1 MKWVKRLLAFVPALV
16 LGFLYLRT
24 KAQETEIIIYKGIDS
39 YRQTESLLSVLLG
52 IAVGG
57 ALIINVITPI
67 IRKLIAT
74 HEHKQELVKKA
85 ELEQSIQHAT
95 QLKSAVLARKDGRWD
110 ETSMAQHLQNLLD
123 NPETPISLMEFLSQ
137 YESQM
142 QRMNTWQAR
151 LSNLIRTNAATDLHK
166 AEDLL
171 DKLEQNML
179 GRLRKAFNWIQM
191 TDMTEAAITDELKRN
206 LRKIQDENDTILQKA
221 QSLCE
226 TLTTYLNTQDEDKT
240 SINQL
245 EHFIVTLNEQI
256 QEEQD
261 TVVLPEYEGLVH

>member
-1 MKWVKRLLAFVPALV
+1 
-16 LGFLYLRT
+16 
-24 KAQETEIIIYKGIDS
+24 
-39 YRQTESLLSVLLG
+39 
-52 IAVGG
+52 
-57 ALIINVITPI
+57 
-67 IRKLIAT
+67 
-74 HEHKQELVKKA
+74 
-85 ELEQSIQHAT
+85 
-95 QLKSAVLARKDGRWD
+95 
-110 ETSMAQHLQNLLD
+110 
-123 NPETPISLMEFLSQ
+123 MEFLSQ

-142 QRMNTWQAR
+142 KRMNTWQAR

-191 TDMTEAAITDELKRN
+191 TDMTETAITDELKRN

-261 TVVLPEYEGLVH
+261 TVVLPEYEGLIH